1 MYCKSAIPYINARYY
16 NVFRLIIPL
25 SLHLISQTS
34 KNIKAMANNF
44 IQSGST
50 KLRVIIAGGG
60 LVGMTVGIAFKRLGA
75 NVCVLEQA
83 SEIRAAG
90 ASINLWKNALDVF
103 DDLGIG
109 EQIRSIGVPLEA
121 WFHDASGH
129 CFRAA
134 GFDPEDYA
142 FTLFSRPILN
152 TILADAVGQENI
164 LLNSKLASF
173 EEGTNKVTVTLTDG
187 KRLEADLLIGADGVY
202 STVRQQ
208 MLQGYPA
215 MEHKGHHVWRAVV
228 PLNGQEI
235 NNTILTVGADRTRG
249 GLARTSNNQVFWMI
263 NQFDSAEPTGT
274 KKEEALHR
282 ARNLSD
288 GKWGESLIRLIESTP
303 EDKILFNQIM
313 YVPELP
319 FWASTRVALIGDAAH
334 GLSPH
339 IAAGGALGIEDVM
352 VLTNAIK
359 AEPDWPAALNRYQTQ
374 RMPYFETVRRF
385 SKEVEQSKD
394 YKDFARQYAAFT
406 HWMLNDGYSSARL
419 SQ

>member
-1 MYCKSAIPYINARYY
+1 
-16 NVFRLIIPL
+16 
-25 SLHLISQTS
+25 
-34 KNIKAMANNF
+34 MANSLINP
-44 IQSGST
+44 GST
-50 KLRVIIAGGG
+50 KLRVVIAGGG
-60 LVGMTVGIAFKRLGA
+60 LVGMTAGIAFRHLGA
-75 NVCVLEQA
+75 DICVLEQA

-103 DDLGIG
+103 DDLGVG
-109 EQIRSIGVPLEA
+109 EQIRSIGTSLET
-121 WFHDASGH
+121 WFYDASGQR
-129 CFRAA
+129 FRAA

-164 LLNSKLASF
+164 LLNSRLAGF
-173 EEGTNKVTVTLTDG
+173 EEGDNKVTVTLTDG
-187 KRLEADLLIGADGVY
+187 KTLDADLLIGADGVY

-208 MLQGYPA
+208 MLPGHPA
-215 MEHKGHHVWRAVV
+215 LEHKGHHVWRAVV

-249 GLARTSNNQVFWMI
+249 GLAKTSGDQVFWMI

-274 KKEEALHR
+274 KKEEALRR
-282 ARNLSD
+282 AQNLND
-288 GKWGESLIRLIESTP
+288 GNWGESLIRLIGSTP

-319 FWASTRVALIGDAAH
+319 FWVSKRVALIGDAAH

-359 AEPDWPAALNRYQTQ
+359 AEPNLPAALNRYQTQ
-374 RMPYFETVRRF
+374 RMPYFETVRNF
-385 SKEVEQSKD
+385 SKDVEQSKD
-394 YKDFARQYAAFT
+394 SKDFARRYAAFT
-406 HWMLNDGYSSARL
+406 HWMLNDGYSAARL
-419 SQ
+419 SQL

>member
-1 MYCKSAIPYINARYY
+1 
-16 NVFRLIIPL
+16 
-25 SLHLISQTS
+25 
-34 KNIKAMANNF
+34 MANNL
-44 IQSGST
+44 INQGST
-50 KLRVIIAGGG
+50 KLRVVIAGGG
-60 LVGMTVGIAFKRLGA
+60 LVGMTAGIAFRHLGA
-75 NVCVLEQA
+75 DVCVLEQA

-103 DDLGIG
+103 DDLGVG
-109 EQIRSIGVPLEA
+109 EQIRSTGASLET
-121 WFHDASGH
+121 WFYDASGQR
-129 CFRAA
+129 FRAA

-142 FTLFSRPILN
+142 FTIFSRPVLN
-152 TILADAVGQENI
+152 TILADAVGRENI
-164 LLNSKLASF
+164 LLNSRLASF
-173 EEGTNKVTVTLTDG
+173 EEGDNKVTVTLTDG
-187 KRLEADLLIGADGVY
+187 KRLDADLLIGADGVY

-208 MLQGYPA
+208 MLPGYPA

-249 GLARTSNNQVFWMI
+249 GLAKTSGDQVFWMI

-274 KKEEALHR
+274 KKEEALRR
-282 ARNLSD
+282 AQNLND
-288 GKWGESLIRLIESTP
+288 GNWGESLIRLIESTP

-319 FWASTRVALIGDAAH
+319 FWVSKRVALIGDAAH

-359 AEPDWPAALNRYQTQ
+359 AGSDLPAALNRYQTQ
-374 RMPYFETVRRF
+374 RMPYFETVRNF
-385 SKEVEQSKD
+385 SKDVEQSKD
-394 YKDFARQYAAFT
+394 SKDFAQRYAAFT
-406 HWMLNDGYSSARL
+406 HWMLNDGYSAARL
-419 SQ
+419 PQL

>member
-1 MYCKSAIPYINARYY
+1 
-16 NVFRLIIPL
+16 
-25 SLHLISQTS
+25 
-34 KNIKAMANNF
+34 MANNF
-44 IQSGST
+44 INPGST
-50 KLRVIIAGGG
+50 KLRVVIAGGG
-60 LVGMTVGIAFKRLGA
+60 LVGMTAGIAFRHLGA
-75 NVCVLEQA
+75 DVCVLEQA

-103 DDLGIG
+103 DDLGVG
-109 EQIRSIGVPLEA
+109 EQIRSIGTSLEA
-121 WFHDASGH
+121 WFYDASGQR
-129 CFRAA
+129 FRAA
-134 GFDPEDYA
+134 GFDAEDYA

-164 LLNSKLASF
+164 LLNSRLASF
-173 EEGTNKVTVTLTDG
+173 EEGDNKVTITLTDG
-187 KRLEADLLIGADGVY
+187 KRLDADLLIGADGVY
-202 STVRQQ
+202 STVRRQ
-208 MLQGYPA
+208 MLPGHPA

-249 GLARTSNNQVFWMI
+249 GLAKTSGDQVFWMI

-274 KKEEALHR
+274 KKEEALRR
-282 ARNLSD
+282 AQNLSD
-288 GKWGESLIRLIESTP
+288 GNWGESLIRLIGSTP

-319 FWASTRVALIGDAAH
+319 FWVSTRVALIGDAAH

-359 AEPDWPAALNRYQTQ
+359 AESNVPAALNRYQAQ
-374 RMPYFETVRRF
+374 RMPYFETVRNF
-385 SKEVEQSKD
+385 SKDVEQSKD
-394 YKDFARQYAAFT
+394 PKDFAQRYAAFT
-406 HWMLNDGYSSARL
+406 HWMLNDGYSAARL
-419 SQ
+419 

>member
-1 MYCKSAIPYINARYY
+1 M
-16 NVFRLIIPL
+16 VD
-25 SLHLISQTS
+25 
-34 KNIKAMANNF
+34 NF
-44 IQSGST
+44 INPGRA
-50 KLRVIIAGGG
+50 KLRVVIAGGG
-60 LVGMTVGIAFKRLGA
+60 LVGMTAAIAFKRLGA
-75 NVCVLEQA
+75 DVCVLEQA
-83 SEIRAAG
+83 SAIRAAG

-121 WFHDASGH
+121 WFHNASGH
-129 CFRAA
+129 RFRAA

-152 TILADAVGQENI
+152 TILADAVGQEYI

-173 EEGTNKVTVTLTDG
+173 EEGANKVTVTLTDG
-187 KRLEADLLIGADGVY
+187 RRVEADLLIGADGVY

-208 MLQGYPA
+208 MLPGYPA

-228 PLNGQEI
+228 PLDGQQI
-235 NNTILTVGADRTRG
+235 DNTILTVGADRTRG
-249 GLARTSNNQVFWMI
+249 GLAKTSDDQVFWMI
-263 NQFDSAEPTGT
+263 NQFNSAEPAGT
-274 KKEEALHR
+274 KKEEALRR
-282 ARNLSD
+282 ARNLND

-303 EDKILFNQIM
+303 EDKILFNQIL

-319 FWASTRVALIGDAAH
+319 FWVSTRVALIGDAAH

-359 AEPDWPAALNRYQTQ
+359 AESDLAAALNRYQTQ

-385 SKEVEQSKD
+385 SNDVEQSGD
-394 YKDFARQYAAFT
+394 YKDFATRYAAFT
-406 HWMLNDGYSSARL
+406 HWMLNDGYSAARL